1 VTLPP
6 AKIRLAQGRLSRR
19 PFIGVVDYGRGNL
32 RSVAKALEHVGAKVK
47 VGGSPAEL
55 KGASG
60 ILVPGVGA
68 FGDAMAA
75 LRKAGFVEWLK
86 AQAAAGT
93 PLLGVC
99 LGLQLFCQDSDE
111 FGMHRGLGFFKAP
124 VRRFGVGLKV
134 PHMGWNPVE
143 HDPACPLFRGV
154 DQGAPFYFLHSYRAK
169 WKGQGLAAEAVYG
182 RDRFAAAL
190 WRGNV
195 FATQFHPEKSQQ
207 DGLRLYR
214 NFWTLCR
221 RPAGKGEGVL

>member
-1 VTLPP
+1 MTLRP
-6 AKIRLAQGRLSRR
+6 AKIRLAQGRHSRR

-47 VGGSPAEL
+47 VGDSPAKL

-68 FGDAMAA
+68 FGDAMGA
-75 LRKAGFVEWLK
+75 LRKAGFVGWLK
-86 AQAAAGT
+86 EQAADGT

-99 LGLQLFCQDSDE
+99 LGLQLFCGDSDE
-111 FGMHRGLGFFKAP
+111 FGLHKGLGFFQAP
-124 VRRFGVGLKV
+124 VRRFKGGLKV
-134 PHMGWNPVE
+134 PHMGWNPVK

-154 DQGAPFYFLHSYRAK
+154 DQDAPFYFLHSYRAK
-169 WKGQGLAAEAVYG
+169 LKGKGLAAEAVYG

-214 NFWTLCR
+214 NFWNLCR
-221 RPAGKGEGVL
+221 KPAGRGEGGL